1 MKKSKELCSLWN
13 NEQELQTG
21 NVRIS
26 ELHEFK
32 GHPFRVEH
40 DMQLFELSRSIEEKG
55 VLVPLI
61 VRPNTDGE
69 GYEIIAG
76 HRRKAACECAGVDT
90 VPVMVMQLDDA
101 EATIAMIDSNLQR
114 EHIRP
119 SEKAFAYKMKLE
131 AMKQQGKRNDLF
143 QDGTLSPV
151 GTKLDNPTLELNQLV
166 CSYDD
171 LGKWE
176 LDSQPLEKERVRTD
190 ELLARQIGE
199 SRNQIARYIRLTN
212 LIPKILDMVDE
223 EKLAFRSAVEL
234 SYLSEEEQYELHAV
248 MELEQVIPSLSQAN
262 RMKRMSQSGKLDM
275 DMLYEILGEEKP
287 NQREKLKIY
296 ADSLEGY
303 NSFYFSEEIL
313 STLDRNKNIKV
324 RDRATLFNLVIGLNG
339 YTVSTG
345 VISKELNGEN
355 IIAKPLKVEEY
366 MCVGTI
372 KQKNMTLSRYGKVYM
387 ESLKIHISE
396 YAK

>member
-13 NEQELQTG
+13 NEQKVQMG
-21 NVRIS
+21 NVKIS

-61 VRPNTDGE
+61 VRTNPDGE

-76 HRRKAACECAGVDT
+76 HRRKAACEWAGVDT
-90 VPVMVMQLDDA
+90 VPVMVMQMDDA

-131 AMKQQGKRNDLF
+131 AMKQQGKRNDLLRE
-143 QDGTLSPV
+143 DATLSPA
-151 GTKLDNPTLELNQLV
+151 GTKLENPTLELNQLV

-171 LGKWE
+171 LGKWQ
-176 LDSQPLEKERVRTD
+176 LGSQQLEKEQPRVRTD
-190 ELLARQIGE
+190 EMLARQIGE

-248 MELEQVIPSLSQAN
+248 MELEQVIPPLSQAN

-275 DMLYEILGEEKP
+275 DMLYEIIGEEKP
-287 NQREKLKIY
+287 NQREKLKLY
-296 ADSLEGY
+296 ADTLEE
-303 NSFYFSEEIL
+303 YFPSDF
-313 STLDRNKNIKV
+313 TPKQ
-324 RDRATLFNLVIGLNG
+324 
-339 YTVSTG
+339 
-345 VISKELNGEN
+345 
-355 IIAKPLKVEEY
+355 KVEL
-366 MCVGTI
+366 I
-372 KQKNMTLSRYGKVYM
+372 QTLVKEWHLNQTQQQSRSNEKKGR
-387 ESLKIHISE
+387 
-396 YAK
+396 

>member
-13 NEQELQTG
+13 NEQEVQTG
-21 NVRIS
+21 NVKIN
-26 ELHEFK
+26 ELHGFK
-32 GHPFRVEH
+32 GHPFRVEN

-61 VRPNTDGE
+61 VRTNPDGE

-76 HRRKAACECAGVDT
+76 HRRKAACEWAGVDT
-90 VPVMVMQLDDA
+90 VPVMVMQMDDA

-131 AMKQQGKRNDLF
+131 AMKQQGKRNDLL
-143 QDGTLSPV
+143 QEDGTLSPV
-151 GTKLDNPTLELNQLV
+151 GTKLENPTLEMNQLV

-171 LGKWE
+171 LGKWQ
-176 LDSQPLEKERVRTD
+176 LGSQQLEKEQPRVRAD
-190 ELLARQIGE
+190 EMLARQIGE

-275 DMLYEILGEEKP
+275 DMLYEIIGEEKP
-287 NQREKLKIY
+287 NQREKLKLY
-296 ADSLEGY
+296 ADTLEE
-303 NSFYFSEEIL
+303 YFPSDF
-313 STLDRNKNIKV
+313 TPKQ
-324 RDRATLFNLVIGLNG
+324 
-339 YTVSTG
+339 
-345 VISKELNGEN
+345 
-355 IIAKPLKVEEY
+355 KVEL
-366 MCVGTI
+366 I
-372 KQKNMTLSRYGKVYM
+372 QTLVKKWHLNQTQQQSRLNEKKGR
-387 ESLKIHISE
+387 
-396 YAK
+396 

>member
-13 NEQELQTG
+13 NEQEVQTG
-21 NVRIS
+21 NVKIS

-61 VRPNTDGE
+61 VRTNPDGE

-76 HRRKAACECAGVDT
+76 HRRKAACEWAGVDT
-90 VPVMVMQLDDA
+90 VPIMVMQMDDA

-114 EHIRP
+114 EYIRP

-131 AMKQQGKRNDLF
+131 AMKQQGKRNDLL
-143 QDGTLSPV
+143 QEDGTLSPV
-151 GTKLDNPTLELNQLV
+151 GTKLENPTLEMNQLV

-171 LGKWE
+171 LGKWQ
-176 LDSQPLEKERVRTD
+176 LGSQQLEKEQPKVRAD
-190 ELLARQIGE
+190 EMLARQIGE
-199 SRNQIARYIRLTN
+199 SRNQIARYIRLTK

-275 DMLYEILGEEKP
+275 DMLYEIIGEEKP
-287 NQREKLKIY
+287 NQREKLKLY
-296 ADSLEGY
+296 ADTLEE
-303 NSFYFSEEIL
+303 YFPSDF
-313 STLDRNKNIKV
+313 TPKQ
-324 RDRATLFNLVIGLNG
+324 
-339 YTVSTG
+339 
-345 VISKELNGEN
+345 
-355 IIAKPLKVEEY
+355 KVEL
-366 MCVGTI
+366 I
-372 KQKNMTLSRYGKVYM
+372 QTLVKEWHLNQTQQQSRLNEKKGR
-387 ESLKIHISE
+387 
-396 YAK
+396 

>member
-13 NEQELQTG
+13 NEQEVQTG
-21 NVRIS
+21 NVKIS

-55 VLVPLI
+55 ILVPLI
-61 VRPNTDGE
+61 VRTNPDGE

-76 HRRKAACECAGVDT
+76 HRRKAACEWAGVDT
-90 VPVMVMQLDDA
+90 VPVMVMQMDDA

-131 AMKQQGKRNDLF
+131 AMKQQGKRNDLL
-143 QDGTLSPV
+143 QEDGTLSLV
-151 GTKLDNPTLELNQLV
+151 GTKLKNPTLELNQLV

-171 LGKWE
+171 LGKWQ
-176 LDSQPLEKERVRTD
+176 LGSQQLEKEQPRVRAD
-190 ELLARQIGE
+190 EMLARQIGE

-223 EKLAFRSAVEL
+223 EKLAFRSSVEL
-234 SYLSEEEQYELHAV
+234 SYLTEEEQYELHAV

-275 DMLYEILGEEKP
+275 DMLYEIIGEEKP
-287 NQREKLKIY
+287 NQREKLKLY
-296 ADSLEGY
+296 ADTLEE
-303 NSFYFSEEIL
+303 YFPSDF
-313 STLDRNKNIKV
+313 TPKQ
-324 RDRATLFNLVIGLNG
+324 
-339 YTVSTG
+339 
-345 VISKELNGEN
+345 
-355 IIAKPLKVEEY
+355 KVEL
-366 MCVGTI
+366 I
-372 KQKNMTLSRYGKVYM
+372 QTLVKEWHLNQTQQQSRSNEKKGR
-387 ESLKIHISE
+387 
-396 YAK
+396 

>member
-13 NEQELQTG
+13 NEQEVQTG
-21 NVRIS
+21 NVKIS

-40 DMQLFELSRSIEEKG
+40 DMHLFELSRSIEEKG
-55 VLVPLI
+55 ILVPLI
-61 VRPNTDGE
+61 VRTNPDGE

-76 HRRKAACECAGVDT
+76 HRRKAACEWAGVDT
-90 VPVMVMQLDDA
+90 VPVMVMQMDDA

-131 AMKQQGKRNDLF
+131 AMKQQGKRNDLLRE
-143 QDGTLSPV
+143 DGTLSPV
-151 GTKLDNPTLELNQLV
+151 GTKLENPTLELNQLV

-171 LGKWE
+171 LGKWQ
-176 LDSQPLEKERVRTD
+176 LGSQQLEKEQPKVRTD
-190 ELLARQIGE
+190 EMLARQIGE

-223 EKLAFRSAVEL
+223 EKLAFRSSVEL
-234 SYLSEEEQYELHAV
+234 SYLTEEEQYELHAV
-248 MELEQVIPSLSQAN
+248 IELEQVIPSLSQAN

-275 DMLYEILGEEKP
+275 DMIYEILGEEKP

-296 ADSLEGY
+296 SDTLEGY
-303 NSFYFSEEIL
+303 FPSDF
-313 STLDRNKNIKV
+313 TPKQ
-324 RDRATLFNLVIGLNG
+324 
-339 YTVSTG
+339 
-345 VISKELNGEN
+345 
-355 IIAKPLKVEEY
+355 KVEL
-366 MCVGTI
+366 I
-372 KQKNMTLSRYGKVYM
+372 QTLVKEWHLNQTQQQSKSNEKKGR
-387 ESLKIHISE
+387 
-396 YAK
+396 

>member
-13 NEQELQTG
+13 NEQEVQTG
-21 NVRIS
+21 NVKIS

-61 VRPNTDGE
+61 VRTNPDGE

-76 HRRKAACECAGVDT
+76 HRRKAACEWAGVDT
-90 VPVMVMQLDDA
+90 VPVMVMQMDDA

-119 SEKAFAYKMKLE
+119 SEKAFTYKMKLE
-131 AMKQQGKRNDLF
+131 AMKQQGKRNDLL
-143 QDGTLSPV
+143 QEDGTLSLV
-151 GTKLDNPTLELNQLV
+151 GTKLENPTLEMNQLV

-171 LGKWE
+171 LGKWQ
-176 LDSQPLEKERVRTD
+176 LGSQQLEKEQPKVRAD
-190 ELLARQIGE
+190 EMLARQIGE

-275 DMLYEILGEEKP
+275 DMLYEIIGEEKP
-287 NQREKLKIY
+287 NQREKLKLY
-296 ADSLEGY
+296 ADTLEE
-303 NSFYFSEEIL
+303 YFPSDF
-313 STLDRNKNIKV
+313 TPKQ
-324 RDRATLFNLVIGLNG
+324 
-339 YTVSTG
+339 
-345 VISKELNGEN
+345 
-355 IIAKPLKVEEY
+355 KVEL
-366 MCVGTI
+366 I
-372 KQKNMTLSRYGKVYM
+372 QTLVKEWHLNQTQQQSRSNEKRGRKLV
-387 ESLKIHISE
+387 
-396 YAK
+396 

>member
-13 NEQELQTG
+13 NEQEVQTG
-21 NVRIS
+21 NVKIS

-61 VRPNTDGE
+61 VRTNPDGE

-76 HRRKAACECAGVDT
+76 HRRKAACEWAGVDT
-90 VPVMVMQLDDA
+90 VPVMVMQMDDA

-119 SEKAFAYKMKLE
+119 SEKAFSYKMKLE
-131 AMKQQGKRNDLF
+131 AMKQQGKRNDLL
-143 QDGTLSPV
+143 QEDGTLSPV
-151 GTKLDNPTLELNQLV
+151 GTKLENPTLEMNQLV

-171 LGKWE
+171 LGKWQ
-176 LDSQPLEKERVRTD
+176 LGSQQLEKEQPRVRAD
-190 ELLARQIGE
+190 EMLARQIGE

-275 DMLYEILGEEKP
+275 DMLYEIIGEEKP
-287 NQREKLKIY
+287 NQREKLKLY
-296 ADSLEGY
+296 ADTLEE
-303 NSFYFSEEIL
+303 YFPSDF
-313 STLDRNKNIKV
+313 TPKQ
-324 RDRATLFNLVIGLNG
+324 
-339 YTVSTG
+339 
-345 VISKELNGEN
+345 
-355 IIAKPLKVEEY
+355 KVEL
-366 MCVGTI
+366 I
-372 KQKNMTLSRYGKVYM
+372 QTLVKEWHLNQTQQQSRSNEKKGR
-387 ESLKIHISE
+387 
-396 YAK
+396 

>member
-13 NEQELQTG
+13 NEQEVQTG
-21 NVRIS
+21 NVKIS

-40 DMQLFELSRSIEEKG
+40 DMHLFELSRSIEEKG
-55 VLVPLI
+55 ILVPLI
-61 VRPNTDGE
+61 VRTNPDGE

-76 HRRKAACECAGVDT
+76 HRRKAACEWAGVDT
-90 VPVMVMQLDDA
+90 VPVMVMQMDDA

-131 AMKQQGKRNDLF
+131 AMKQQGKRNDLLRE
-143 QDGTLSPV
+143 DGTLSPV
-151 GTKLDNPTLELNQLV
+151 GTKLENPTLELNQLV

-171 LGKWE
+171 LGKWQ
-176 LDSQPLEKERVRTD
+176 LGSQQLEKEQPKVRTD
-190 ELLARQIGE
+190 EMLARQIGE

-234 SYLSEEEQYELHAV
+234 SYLTEEEQYELHAV
-248 MELEQVIPSLSQAN
+248 IELEQVIPSLSQAN

-275 DMLYEILGEEKP
+275 DMIYEILGEEKP

-296 ADSLEGY
+296 SDTLEGY
-303 NSFYFSEEIL
+303 FPSDF
-313 STLDRNKNIKV
+313 TPKQ
-324 RDRATLFNLVIGLNG
+324 
-339 YTVSTG
+339 
-345 VISKELNGEN
+345 
-355 IIAKPLKVEEY
+355 KVEL
-366 MCVGTI
+366 I
-372 KQKNMTLSRYGKVYM
+372 QTLVKEWHLNQTQQQSKSNEKKGR
-387 ESLKIHISE
+387 
-396 YAK
+396 

>member
-1 MKKSKELCSLWN
+1 
-13 NEQELQTG
+13 
-21 NVRIS
+21 
-26 ELHEFK
+26 
-32 GHPFRVEH
+32 
-40 DMQLFELSRSIEEKG
+40 MQLFELSKSIEEKG

-61 VRPNTDGE
+61 VRPNPDGD

-76 HRRKAACECAGVDT
+76 HRRKAACEWAGIDT
-90 VPVMVMQLDDA
+90 VPVIVMQMDDT

-143 QDGTLSPV
+143 QDRTLSPV
-151 GTKLDNPTLELNQLV
+151 GTKFDNLTLELNQMI

-171 LGKWE
+171 SGKWQ
-176 LDSQPLEKERVRTD
+176 LGSQPLEKERVRTD

-223 EKLAFRSAVEL
+223 DKLAFRSAVEL

-275 DMLYEILGEEKP
+275 DMLYEILEEEKP

-303 NSFYFSEEIL
+303 FPSDF
-313 STLDRNKNIKV
+313 TPKQ
-324 RDRATLFNLVIGLNG
+324 
-339 YTVSTG
+339 
-345 VISKELNGEN
+345 
-355 IIAKPLKVEEY
+355 KVELIEKL
-366 MCVGTI
+366 VKEWSLNQTR
-372 KQKNMTLSRYGKVYM
+372 TM
-387 ESLKIHISE
+387 EKKE
-396 YAK
+396 GNYYD

>member
-1 MKKSKELCSLWN
+1 MKKSKELCSLPN
-13 NEQELQTG
+13 NEQKLQTG
-21 NVRIS
+21 KVKIS

-40 DMQLFELSRSIEEKG
+40 DMQLFELSKSIEEKG

-61 VRPNTDGE
+61 VRPNPDGE

-76 HRRKAACECAGVDT
+76 HRRKAACEWADIDT
-90 VPVMVMQLDDA
+90 VPVIVMQMDDA

-151 GTKLDNPTLELNQLV
+151 GTKLDNPTLELNQLI

-171 LGKWE
+171 SGKWE
-176 LDSQPLEKERVRTD
+176 LGSQPLEKERVRTD

-287 NQREKLKIY
+287 NQREKIKIY

-303 NSFYFSEEIL
+303 FPS
-313 STLDRNKNIKV
+313 D
-324 RDRATLFNLVIGLNG
+324 
-339 YTVSTG
+339 YTP
-345 VISKELNGEN
+345 KQ
-355 IIAKPLKVEEY
+355 KVELIEKL
-366 MCVGTI
+366 VKEWSLNQAKT
-372 KQKNMTLSRYGKVYM
+372 KTM
-387 ESLKIHISE
+387 EK
-396 YAK
+396 KGR

>member
-1 MKKSKELCSLWN
+1 MKKSKELCTLWN
-13 NEQELQTG
+13 NEQEVQTG
-21 NVRIS
+21 NVKIS

-61 VRPNTDGE
+61 VRTNPDGE

-76 HRRKAACECAGVDT
+76 HRRKAACEWAGVDT
-90 VPVMVMQLDDA
+90 VPVMVMQMDDA

-143 QDGTLSPV
+143 REEATLSPV
-151 GTKLDNPTLELNQLV
+151 GTKLENPTLELNQLV

-171 LGKWE
+171 LGKWQ
-176 LDSQPLEKERVRTD
+176 LGSQQLEKEQPRVRAD
-190 ELLARQIGE
+190 EMLARQIGE

-275 DMLYEILGEEKP
+275 DMLYEIIGEEKP
-287 NQREKLKIY
+287 NQREKLKLY
-296 ADSLEGY
+296 ADTLEE
-303 NSFYFSEEIL
+303 YFPSDF
-313 STLDRNKNIKV
+313 TTKQ
-324 RDRATLFNLVIGLNG
+324 
-339 YTVSTG
+339 
-345 VISKELNGEN
+345 
-355 IIAKPLKVEEY
+355 KVEL
-366 MCVGTI
+366 I
-372 KQKNMTLSRYGKVYM
+372 QTLVKKWHLNQTQQQSRSNEKKGR
-387 ESLKIHISE
+387 
-396 YAK
+396 

>member
-13 NEQELQTG
+13 NEQEVQTG
-21 NVRIS
+21 NVKIS

-61 VRPNTDGE
+61 VRANPDGK

-76 HRRKAACECAGVDT
+76 HRRKAACEWAGVDT
-90 VPVMVMQLDDA
+90 VPVMVMQMDDA

-131 AMKQQGKRNDLF
+131 AMKQQGKRNDLL
-143 QDGTLSPV
+143 QEDGTLSLV
-151 GTKLDNPTLELNQLV
+151 GTKLENPTLEMNQLV

-171 LGKWE
+171 LGKWQ
-176 LDSQPLEKERVRTD
+176 LGSQQLEKEQPKVRAD
-190 ELLARQIGE
+190 EMLARQIGE

-275 DMLYEILGEEKP
+275 DMLYEIIGEEKP
-287 NQREKLKIY
+287 NQREKLKLY
-296 ADSLEGY
+296 ADTLEE
-303 NSFYFSEEIL
+303 YFPSDF
-313 STLDRNKNIKV
+313 TPKQ
-324 RDRATLFNLVIGLNG
+324 
-339 YTVSTG
+339 
-345 VISKELNGEN
+345 
-355 IIAKPLKVEEY
+355 KVEL
-366 MCVGTI
+366 I
-372 KQKNMTLSRYGKVYM
+372 QTLVKEWHLNQTQQQSRSNEKRGRKLV
-387 ESLKIHISE
+387 
-396 YAK
+396 

>member
-21 NVRIS
+21 NVKIS

-40 DMQLFELSRSIEEKG
+40 DMQLFELSKSIEEKG

-61 VRPNTDGE
+61 VRPNPDGE

-76 HRRKAACECAGVDT
+76 HRRKAACEWAGVDT
-90 VPVMVMQLDDA
+90 VPVMVMLMDDA

-119 SEKAFAYKMKLE
+119 SEKAFAYKIKLE

-151 GTKLDNPTLELNQLV
+151 GTKLESPTLELNQLV

-171 LGKWE
+171 SGKWQ
-176 LDSQPLEKERVRTD
+176 LDSQPLEKEQPRVRTD

-248 MELEQVIPSLSQAN
+248 MELEQVLPSLSQAN

-303 NSFYFSEEIL
+303 FPSDF
-313 STLDRNKNIKV
+313 TPKQ
-324 RDRATLFNLVIGLNG
+324 
-339 YTVSTG
+339 
-345 VISKELNGEN
+345 
-355 IIAKPLKVEEY
+355 KVELIEKL
-366 MCVGTI
+366 V
-372 KQKNMTLSRYGKVYM
+372 KEWSLNQAMTKTM
-387 ESLKIHISE
+387 EK
-396 YAK
+396 KGR

>member
-13 NEQELQTG
+13 NEQEVQTG
-21 NVRIS
+21 NVKIS

-40 DMQLFELSRSIEEKG
+40 DLQLFELSRSIEEKG

-61 VRPNTDGE
+61 VRTNPDGE

-76 HRRKAACECAGVDT
+76 HRRKAACEWASVDT
-90 VPVMVMQLDDA
+90 VPVMVMQMDDA

-131 AMKQQGKRNDLF
+131 AMKQQGKRNDLL
-143 QDGTLSPV
+143 QEDGTLSPM
-151 GTKLDNPTLELNQLV
+151 GTKLENPTLELNQLV

-171 LGKWE
+171 LGKWQ
-176 LDSQPLEKERVRTD
+176 LGSQQLKKEQPRVRTD
-190 ELLARQIGE
+190 EMLARQIGE

-275 DMLYEILGEEKP
+275 DMLYEIIGEEKP
-287 NQREKLKIY
+287 NQREKLKLY
-296 ADSLEGY
+296 ADTLEE
-303 NSFYFSEEIL
+303 YFPSDF
-313 STLDRNKNIKV
+313 TPKQ
-324 RDRATLFNLVIGLNG
+324 
-339 YTVSTG
+339 
-345 VISKELNGEN
+345 
-355 IIAKPLKVEEY
+355 KVEL
-366 MCVGTI
+366 I
-372 KQKNMTLSRYGKVYM
+372 QTLVKEWHINQTQQQSRSNEKKGR
-387 ESLKIHISE
+387 
-396 YAK
+396 

>member
-13 NEQELQTG
+13 NEQEVQTG
-21 NVRIS
+21 NVKIS

-61 VRPNTDGE
+61 VRTNPDGE

-76 HRRKAACECAGVDT
+76 HRRKAACEWAGVDT
-90 VPVMVMQLDDA
+90 VPVMVMQMDDA

-114 EHIRP
+114 EHIKP

-131 AMKQQGKRNDLF
+131 AMKQQGKRNDLLRE
-143 QDGTLSPV
+143 DGTLSPV
-151 GTKLDNPTLELNQLV
+151 GTKLENPTLELNQLV

-171 LGKWE
+171 LGKWQ
-176 LDSQPLEKERVRTD
+176 LGSQQLEKEQPRVRTD
-190 ELLARQIGE
+190 EMLARQIGE

-275 DMLYEILGEEKP
+275 DMLYEIIGEEKP
-287 NQREKLKIY
+287 NQREKLKLY
-296 ADSLEGY
+296 ADTLEE
-303 NSFYFSEEIL
+303 YFPSDF
-313 STLDRNKNIKV
+313 TPKQ
-324 RDRATLFNLVIGLNG
+324 
-339 YTVSTG
+339 
-345 VISKELNGEN
+345 
-355 IIAKPLKVEEY
+355 KVEL
-366 MCVGTI
+366 I
-372 KQKNMTLSRYGKVYM
+372 QTLVKEWHLNQTQQQSRSNEKKGR
-387 ESLKIHISE
+387 
-396 YAK
+396 

>member
-13 NEQELQTG
+13 NEQEVQTG
-21 NVRIS
+21 NVKIS

-61 VRPNTDGE
+61 VRTNPDGE

-76 HRRKAACECAGVDT
+76 HRRKAACEWAGVDT
-90 VPVMVMQLDDA
+90 VPVMVMQMDDA

-131 AMKQQGKRNDLF
+131 AMKQQGKRNDLL
-143 QDGTLSPV
+143 QEDGTLSPV
-151 GTKLDNPTLELNQLV
+151 GTKLENPTLELNQLV

-171 LGKWE
+171 LGKWQ
-176 LDSQPLEKERVRTD
+176 LGSQQLEKEQPRVRTD
-190 ELLARQIGE
+190 EMLARQIGE

-275 DMLYEILGEEKP
+275 DMLYEIIGEEKP
-287 NQREKLKIY
+287 NQREKLKLY
-296 ADSLEGY
+296 ADTLEE
-303 NSFYFSEEIL
+303 YFPSDF
-313 STLDRNKNIKV
+313 TPKQ
-324 RDRATLFNLVIGLNG
+324 
-339 YTVSTG
+339 
-345 VISKELNGEN
+345 
-355 IIAKPLKVEEY
+355 KVEL
-366 MCVGTI
+366 I
-372 KQKNMTLSRYGKVYM
+372 QTLVKEWHLNQTQQQSRSNEKKGR
-387 ESLKIHISE
+387 
-396 YAK
+396 

>member
-1 MKKSKELCSLWN
+1 MKKSKEMCSLWN

-21 NVRIS
+21 NVKIS

-40 DMQLFELSRSIEEKG
+40 DMQLFELSKSIEEKG

-61 VRPNTDGE
+61 VRLNTDGE

-76 HRRKAACECAGVDT
+76 HRRKAACEWADVDT
-90 VPVMVMQLDDA
+90 VPVIVMQMDDA

-151 GTKLDNPTLELNQLV
+151 GTKLENPTLELNQLV

-171 LGKWE
+171 SGKWK
-176 LDSQPLEKERVRTD
+176 LGSQPLEKEKVRTD
-190 ELLARQIGE
+190 ELLARQVGE

-223 EKLAFRSAVEL
+223 DKLAFRSAVEL
-234 SYLSEEEQYELHAV
+234 SYLSEDEQYELHAV

-275 DMLYEILGEEKP
+275 DMLYEILGEEKL

-303 NSFYFSEEIL
+303 FPSDF
-313 STLDRNKNIKV
+313 TPKQ
-324 RDRATLFNLVIGLNG
+324 
-339 YTVSTG
+339 
-345 VISKELNGEN
+345 
-355 IIAKPLKVEEY
+355 KVELIEKL
-366 MCVGTI
+366 V
-372 KQKNMTLSRYGKVYM
+372 KEWSRNQAKIM
-387 ESLKIHISE
+387 EK
-396 YAK
+396 KGR

>member
-13 NEQELQTG
+13 NEQEVQTE
-21 NVRIS
+21 NVKIS

-40 DMQLFELSRSIEEKG
+40 DMHLFELSRSIEEKG
-55 VLVPLI
+55 ILVPLI
-61 VRPNTDGE
+61 VRTNPDGE

-76 HRRKAACECAGVDT
+76 HRRKAACEWAGVDT
-90 VPVMVMQLDDA
+90 VPVMVMQMDDA

-131 AMKQQGKRNDLF
+131 AMKQQGKRNDLLRE
-143 QDGTLSPV
+143 DGTLSPV
-151 GTKLDNPTLELNQLV
+151 GTKLENPTLELNQLV

-171 LGKWE
+171 LGKWQ
-176 LDSQPLEKERVRTD
+176 LGSQQLEKEQPRVRTD
-190 ELLARQIGE
+190 EMLARQIGE

-212 LIPKILDMVDE
+212 LISKILYMVDE

-248 MELEQVIPSLSQAN
+248 MELEQVIPSLSQSN

-275 DMLYEILGEEKP
+275 DMLYEIIGEEKP
-287 NQREKLKIY
+287 NQREKLKLY
-296 ADSLEGY
+296 ADTLEE
-303 NSFYFSEEIL
+303 YFPSDF
-313 STLDRNKNIKV
+313 TPKQ
-324 RDRATLFNLVIGLNG
+324 
-339 YTVSTG
+339 
-345 VISKELNGEN
+345 
-355 IIAKPLKVEEY
+355 KVELIQTLVKEWHLNQ
-366 MCVGTI
+366 TQ
-372 KQKNMTLSRYGKVYM
+372 KQSRSNEK
-387 ESLKIHISE
+387 KRR
-396 YAK
+396 

>member
-13 NEQELQTG
+13 NEQEVQTG
-21 NVRIS
+21 NVKIS

-61 VRPNTDGE
+61 VRTYPDGE

-76 HRRKAACECAGVDT
+76 HRRKAACEWAGVDT
-90 VPVMVMQLDDA
+90 VPVMVMRMDDA

-131 AMKQQGKRNDLF
+131 AMKQQGKRNDLL
-143 QDGTLSPV
+143 QEDGTLSPV
-151 GTKLDNPTLELNQLV
+151 GTKLENPTLEMNQLV

-171 LGKWE
+171 LGKWQ
-176 LDSQPLEKERVRTD
+176 LGSQQLEKEQPRVRAD
-190 ELLARQIGE
+190 EMLARQIGE

-275 DMLYEILGEEKP
+275 DMLYEIIGEEKP
-287 NQREKLKIY
+287 NQREKLKLY
-296 ADSLEGY
+296 AD
-303 NSFYFSEEIL
+303 
-313 STLDRNKNIKV
+313 TL
-324 RDRATLFNLVIGLNG
+324 
-339 YTVSTG
+339 
-345 VISKELNGEN
+345 
-355 IIAKPLKVEEY
+355 EEY
-366 MCVGTI
+366 FPSDFTP
-372 KQKNMTLSRYGKVYM
+372 KQKVDLIQTLVKEWHLNQTQQQSRSNEKKGR
-387 ESLKIHISE
+387 
-396 YAK
+396 

>member
-13 NEQELQTG
+13 NEQEVQTG
-21 NVRIS
+21 NVKIS

-55 VLVPLI
+55 VMVPLI
-61 VRPNTDGE
+61 VRANPDGK

-76 HRRKAACECAGVDT
+76 HRRKAACEWAGVDT
-90 VPVMVMQLDDA
+90 VPVMVMQMDDA

-119 SEKAFAYKMKLE
+119 SEKAFTYKMKLE
-131 AMKQQGKRNDLF
+131 AMKQQGKRNDLL
-143 QDGTLSPV
+143 QEDGTLSLV
-151 GTKLDNPTLELNQLV
+151 GTKLENPTLEMNQLV

-171 LGKWE
+171 LGKWQ
-176 LDSQPLEKERVRTD
+176 LGSQQLEKEQPRVRTD
-190 ELLARQIGE
+190 EMLARQIGE

-275 DMLYEILGEEKP
+275 DMLYEIIGEEKP
-287 NQREKLKIY
+287 NQREKLKLY
-296 ADSLEGY
+296 ADTLEE
-303 NSFYFSEEIL
+303 YFPSDF
-313 STLDRNKNIKV
+313 TPKQ
-324 RDRATLFNLVIGLNG
+324 
-339 YTVSTG
+339 
-345 VISKELNGEN
+345 
-355 IIAKPLKVEEY
+355 KVEL
-366 MCVGTI
+366 I
-372 KQKNMTLSRYGKVYM
+372 QTLVKEWHLNQTQQQSRSNEKRGRKLV
-387 ESLKIHISE
+387 
-396 YAK
+396 

>member
-1 MKKSKELCSLWN
+1 MKKSKELRTLWN
-13 NEQELQTG
+13 NEQEVQTG
-21 NVRIS
+21 NVKIS
-26 ELHEFK
+26 ELHGFK
-32 GHPFRVEH
+32 GHPFRVEN

-61 VRPNTDGE
+61 VRTNPDGE

-76 HRRKAACECAGVDT
+76 HRRKAACEWAGVNT
-90 VPVMVMQLDDA
+90 VPVMVMQMDDA

-131 AMKQQGKRNDLF
+131 AMKQQGKRNDLL
-143 QDGTLSPV
+143 QEDGTLSPV
-151 GTKLDNPTLELNQLV
+151 GTKLENPTLEMNQLV

-171 LGKWE
+171 LGKWQ
-176 LDSQPLEKERVRTD
+176 LGSQQLEKEQPRVRAD
-190 ELLARQIGE
+190 EMLARQIGE

-275 DMLYEILGEEKP
+275 DMLYEIIGEEKP
-287 NQREKLKIY
+287 NQREKLKLY
-296 ADSLEGY
+296 ADTLEE
-303 NSFYFSEEIL
+303 YFPSDF
-313 STLDRNKNIKV
+313 TPKQ
-324 RDRATLFNLVIGLNG
+324 
-339 YTVSTG
+339 
-345 VISKELNGEN
+345 
-355 IIAKPLKVEEY
+355 KVEL
-366 MCVGTI
+366 I
-372 KQKNMTLSRYGKVYM
+372 QTLVKEWHLNQTQQQSRSNEKKGR
-387 ESLKIHISE
+387 
-396 YAK
+396 

>member
-1 MKKSKELCSLWN
+1 MKKSKEVCSLWN
-13 NEQELQTG
+13 NEQEVQTG
-21 NVRIS
+21 NVKIS

-61 VRPNTDGE
+61 VRTNPDGE

-76 HRRKAACECAGVDT
+76 HRRKAACEWAGVDT
-90 VPVMVMQLDDA
+90 VPVMVMQMDDA

-131 AMKQQGKRNDLF
+131 AMKQQGKRNDLL
-143 QDGTLSPV
+143 QEDGTLSPV
-151 GTKLDNPTLELNQLV
+151 GTKLENPTLEMNQLV

-171 LGKWE
+171 LGKWQ
-176 LDSQPLEKERVRTD
+176 LGSQQLEKEQPRVRAD
-190 ELLARQIGE
+190 EMLARQIGE

-275 DMLYEILGEEKP
+275 DMLYEIIGEEKP
-287 NQREKLKIY
+287 NQREKLKLY
-296 ADSLEGY
+296 ADTLEE
-303 NSFYFSEEIL
+303 YFPSDF
-313 STLDRNKNIKV
+313 TPKQ
-324 RDRATLFNLVIGLNG
+324 
-339 YTVSTG
+339 
-345 VISKELNGEN
+345 
-355 IIAKPLKVEEY
+355 KVEL
-366 MCVGTI
+366 I
-372 KQKNMTLSRYGKVYM
+372 QTLVKEWHLNQTQQQSRSNEKKGR
-387 ESLKIHISE
+387 
-396 YAK
+396 

>member
-1 MKKSKELCSLWN
+1 MKKSKELCTLWN
-13 NEQELQTG
+13 NEQEVQTG
-21 NVRIS
+21 NVKII

-61 VRPNTDGE
+61 VRANPDGK

-76 HRRKAACECAGVDT
+76 HRRKAACEWAGVDT
-90 VPVMVMQLDDA
+90 VPVMVIQMDDA

-114 EHIRP
+114 EHIKP

-131 AMKQQGKRNDLF
+131 AMKQQGKRNDLLRK
-143 QDGTLSPV
+143 DGTLSPV
-151 GTKLDNPTLELNQLV
+151 GTKLENPTLELNQLV

-171 LGKWE
+171 LGKWQ
-176 LDSQPLEKERVRTD
+176 LGSQQLEKEQPRVRTD
-190 ELLARQIGE
+190 EMLARQIGE

-275 DMLYEILGEEKP
+275 DMLYEIIGEEKP
-287 NQREKLKIY
+287 NQREKLKLY
-296 ADSLEGY
+296 ADTLEE
-303 NSFYFSEEIL
+303 YFPSDF
-313 STLDRNKNIKV
+313 TPKQ
-324 RDRATLFNLVIGLNG
+324 
-339 YTVSTG
+339 
-345 VISKELNGEN
+345 
-355 IIAKPLKVEEY
+355 KVEL
-366 MCVGTI
+366 I
-372 KQKNMTLSRYGKVYM
+372 QTLVKEWHLNQTQQQSRSNEKKGR
-387 ESLKIHISE
+387 
-396 YAK
+396 

>member
-1 MKKSKELCSLWN
+1 MKKSKELCLLWN
-13 NEQELQTG
+13 NEQEVQTG
-21 NVRIS
+21 NVKIS

-40 DMQLFELSRSIEEKG
+40 DMHLFELSRSIEEKG
-55 VLVPLI
+55 ILVPLI
-61 VRPNTDGE
+61 VRTNPDGE

-76 HRRKAACECAGVDT
+76 HRRKAACEWAGVDT
-90 VPVMVMQLDDA
+90 VPVMVMQMDDA

-131 AMKQQGKRNDLF
+131 AMKQQGKRNDLL
-143 QDGTLSPV
+143 QEDGTLSPV
-151 GTKLDNPTLELNQLV
+151 GTKLENPTLEMNQLV

-171 LGKWE
+171 LGKWQ
-176 LDSQPLEKERVRTD
+176 LGSQQLEKEQPRVRAD
-190 ELLARQIGE
+190 EMLARQIGE
-199 SRNQIARYIRLTN
+199 SRNQIARYIRLTK

-275 DMLYEILGEEKP
+275 DMLYEIIGEEKP
-287 NQREKLKIY
+287 NQREKLKLY
-296 ADSLEGY
+296 ADTLEE
-303 NSFYFSEEIL
+303 YFPSDF
-313 STLDRNKNIKV
+313 TPKQ
-324 RDRATLFNLVIGLNG
+324 
-339 YTVSTG
+339 
-345 VISKELNGEN
+345 
-355 IIAKPLKVEEY
+355 KVEL
-366 MCVGTI
+366 I
-372 KQKNMTLSRYGKVYM
+372 QTLVKEWHLNQTQQQSRSNEKKGR
-387 ESLKIHISE
+387 
-396 YAK
+396 